1 MLRPG
6 RLDKLLF
13 VPLPN
18 EKARYEILK
27 TVSRKTP
34 INKDVNLKSIAK
46 DSHQFSGADIQA
58 LVKEAAIC
66 CYKEEVIRKKNQMKD
81 KEEEEEELSV
91 KMKHFQQ
98 AFKKISPSVSEKDIE
113 FFEKLKKQFNR
124 QILK

>member
-34 INKDVNLKSIAK
+34 LDKDVNLKSISK
-46 DSHQFSGADIQA
+46 KCDNYSGADMTA

-66 CYKEEVIRKKNQMKD
+66 CYKEEILKKKNKMKVEGEQED
-81 KEEEEEELSV
+81 LTV
-91 KMKHFQQ
+91 KMKHFQE
-98 AFKKISPSVSEKDIE
+98 AFQKITPSVSEKDIE
-113 FFEKLKKQFNR
+113 FFDKMRKQFNR
-124 QILK
+124 IIPK